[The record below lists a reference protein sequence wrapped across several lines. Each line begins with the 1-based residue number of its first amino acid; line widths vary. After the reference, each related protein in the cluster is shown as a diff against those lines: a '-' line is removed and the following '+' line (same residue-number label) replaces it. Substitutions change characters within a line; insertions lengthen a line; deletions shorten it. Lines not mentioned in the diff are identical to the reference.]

1 MINNIA
7 IVPTVKEHRISQRNY
22 NEEYTVTIGHIQ
34 SQAEGASNPET
45 RTRERH
51 SLEEVLSLSAET
63 VVT

>member
-1 MINNIA
+1 MKNI
-7 IVPTVKEHRISQRNY
+7 Q
-22 NEEYTVTIGHIQ
+22 TIGRLQ

-51 SLEEVLSLSAET
+51 SLEEALSLLVEI

>member
-51 SLEEVLSLSAET
+51 SLEVLSLLAET